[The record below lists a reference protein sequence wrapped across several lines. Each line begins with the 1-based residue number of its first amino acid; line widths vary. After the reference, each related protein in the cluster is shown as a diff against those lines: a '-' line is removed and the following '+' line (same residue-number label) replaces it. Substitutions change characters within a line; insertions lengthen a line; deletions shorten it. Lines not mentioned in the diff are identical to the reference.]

1 MSTLISS
8 VAAAGLKKQD
18 ELEVVRA
25 LQANMCKKR
34 AVTAPQLSPAGA
46 GKRQN
51 LEPTKSH
58 HELLHCA
65 GIAISGSLR
74 FTGRREVRCPS
85 RFAEPDIALAAL
97 AGLGATLFMPRDDK
111 VAYNA
116 EVKRIVL
123 IVREKFSL
131 LAQYSFAYDR
141 VFLPLAR
148 PTAVGSAFLENNIC
162 HTLAHFPD
170 PPTQRWSC
178 GSH

>member
-1 MSTLISS
+1 MQETCGHGHS
-8 VAAAGLKKQD
+8 VLPPG
-18 ELEVVRA
+18 
-25 LQANMCKKR
+25 
-34 AVTAPQLSPAGA
+34 GA

-74 FTGRREVRCPS
+74 FRGRRETRCPS

-97 AGLGATLFMPRDDK
+97 AGLDATLFMPRDDK

-123 IVREKFSL
+123 IVREKFSYRCGERIPGK
-131 LAQYSFAYDR
+131 QH
-141 VFLPLAR
+141 LPHSRSL
-148 PTAVGSAFLENNIC
+148 P
-162 HTLAHFPD
+162 
-170 PPTQRWSC
+170 
-178 GSH
+178 